1 MKVTDMASENLIKNI
16 RLLANQSGLPLST
29 VENRCG
35 LCRGF
40 LSRYKTGGINLS
52 TAVRLAN
59 YFQASLDDLI
69 VDMQDATATE
79 HDREKRMAK
88 IDMQIAKLYL
98 ARAELISK
106 N

>member
-1 MKVTDMASENLIKNI
+1 MKVTDTASENLIKNI

-29 VENRCG
+29 IENRCG

-40 LSRYKTGGINLS
+40 LSRYKSGGINLS
-52 TAVRLAN
+52 TAVKLAG
-59 YFQASLDDLI
+59 YFNASIDDLI
-69 VDMQDATATE
+69 VDLQDNTATE
-79 HDREKRMAK
+79 NNKEKRLAR

-98 ARAELISK
+98 ARAELLYQ